1 MASISFRNRI
11 LLALVVLGAAPTTLG
26 ILGLAE
32 SLRRNTAV
40 AGSGTME
47 ELGTSGRA
55 LLASIDTTGLQPT
68 ERSALQIHLQQ
79 LNRAVSLARRAVPYS
94 EARTVA
100 LVATVLLLGALLL
113 WASLRVARSLSH
125 QLSSP
130 IDELVGW
137 TVLIR
142 RGTPLPEDPPRKGAP
157 EFRSLRIALRETSR
171 ELQQGRVVELEAER
185 LRAFREVARRVAHEM
200 KNPLTPVR
208 FAVSQLSST
217 ATPEQ
222 QEALEVLRTESGR
235 LELLARE
242 FANLGRLPEGPA
254 ADVDLGELFDELLR
268 SSLPPEMERSLV
280 LAPGTP
286 HILGHYDPLRRA
298 FANLIRNA
306 VEACG
311 GVGRLDVSVET
322 RGELVEVSL
331 ADHGPGIPDA
341 DRGRIFEP
349 YFTRKPD
356 GTGLGL
362 AMVKQAV
369 DLHGGTIEACETPG
383 GGATFM
389 IRLPVRRA
397 DQLSSRLPARD
408 EDPLDF
414 EGQLAPYRGSYLSAD
429 GELLPDRR
437 STDRRRSEPPGPP
450 PTSDT

>member
-1 MASISFRNRI
+1 MPSISFRNRI
-11 LLALVVLGAAPTTLG
+11 LLALVILGAAPTTLG

-47 ELGTSGRA
+47 ELGSSGRA
-55 LLASIDTTGLQPT
+55 LLASIDTTRLEPT
-68 ERSALQIHLQQ
+68 ERSALQVHLVQ
-79 LNRAVSLARRAVPYS
+79 LNRALSLARGAVPYS
-94 EARTVA
+94 KARTVA
-100 LVATVLLLGALLL
+100 LVATVLLVGVLLL
-113 WASLRVARSLSH
+113 WASLLVARNLSR
-125 QLSSP
+125 QLSRP

-142 RGTPLPEDPPRKGAP
+142 RGAPLPDEAPRKGAP

-171 ELQQGRVVELEAER
+171 ELQMGRAAELEAER

-208 FAVSQLSST
+208 FVVSQLSGT

-254 ADVDLGELFDELLR
+254 ADVDLGELLDELLR
-268 SSLPPEMERSLV
+268 SSLPPEMESSLS
-280 LAPGTP
+280 LASQTP
-286 HILGHYDPLRRA
+286 HILGHYDALRRA

-311 GVGRLDVSVET
+311 GVGRLDVSVRT
-322 RGELVEVSL
+322 RGDTVVVVL

-341 DRGRIFEP
+341 DRSRVFQP

-369 DLHGGTIEACETPG
+369 DLHGGSIEVTETAG
-383 GGATFM
+383 GGATFTIGLP
-389 IRLPVRRA
+389 IRPPEVPA
-397 DQLSSRLPARD
+397 ARLAGR
-408 EDPLDF
+408 EGGPLDL
-414 EGQLAPYRGSYLSAD
+414 EGSPLPYRGSYLSLD

-450 PTSDT
+450 ASPDT

>member
-11 LLALVVLGAAPTTLG
+11 LLALVLLGAAPTTLG

-32 SLRRNTAV
+32 SLRRSTAV

-55 LLASIDTTGLQPT
+55 LLASIDTTQLGPT
-68 ERSALQIHLQQ
+68 ERSALQIHLRQ
-79 LNRAVSLARRAVPYS
+79 LNRALSLARSAVPYS
-94 EARTVA
+94 QARTVA

-113 WASLRVARSLSH
+113 WASLLVARNLSR
-125 QLSSP
+125 QLSRP

-142 RGTPLPEDPPRKGAP
+142 RGTPLPEEAPRKGAP
-157 EFRSLRIALRETSR
+157 EFRSLRIALKETSR
-171 ELQQGRVVELEAER
+171 ELQQGRAVELEAER

-208 FAVSQLSST
+208 FAVSQLSKT

-254 ADVDLGELFDELLR
+254 ADVDLGELLEELLR
-268 SSLPPEMERSLV
+268 SSLPPEMESSLS
-280 LAPGTP
+280 LASHTP

-311 GVGRLDVSVET
+311 GVGRLDVSVGT
-322 RGELVEVSL
+322 RGDSVEVSL

-341 DRGRIFEP
+341 ERGRVFEP

-369 DLHGGTIEACETPG
+369 DLHGGTIELTETAG
-383 GGATFM
+383 GGATFV
-389 IRLPVRRA
+389 IGLPIHRA
-397 DQLSSRLPARD
+397 ELLPARTSVR
-408 EDPLDF
+408 EGGPVDF
-414 EGQLAPYRGSYLSAD
+414 EGQLAPYRSSYLSPD

-437 STDRRRSEPPGPP
+437 ATDRRRGEPHSPP
-450 PTSDT
+450 LTPDS

>member
-1 MASISFRNRI
+1 MPSISFRNRI

-55 LLASIDTTGLQPT
+55 LLASIDTTRLQPT

-79 LNRAVSLARRAVPYS
+79 LNRALSLARSAVPYS
-94 EARTVA
+94 QARTVA

-113 WASLRVARSLSH
+113 WASLLVARNLSH
-125 QLSSP
+125 QLSRP

-142 RGTPLPEDPPRKGAP
+142 RGTPLPEEAPRKGAP
-157 EFRSLRIALRETSR
+157 EFRSLRLALRETSR
-171 ELQQGRVVELEAER
+171 ELQQGRAVELEAER

-208 FAVSQLSST
+208 FAISQLSHT

-222 QEALEVLRTESGR
+222 REALDVLRTESGR

-254 ADVDLGELFDELLR
+254 ADVDLGELLEELLR
-268 SSLPPEMERSLV
+268 SSLPPAMESSLA
-280 LAPGTP
+280 LAAQTP

-311 GVGRLDVSVET
+311 GEGRLDVSVKT
-322 RGELVEVSL
+322 RDALVVVSL

-341 DRGRIFEP
+341 DRDRIFEP

-369 DLHGGTIEACETPG
+369 DLHGGTILATETPG
-383 GGATFM
+383 GGATFE
-389 IRLPVRRA
+389 IALPVRSAALGAPRA
-397 DQLSSRLPARD
+397 SGL
-408 EDPLDF
+408 
-414 EGQLAPYRGSYLSAD
+414 EGPPMGAEGRPAPYRGSYLSAE

-437 STDRRRSEPPGPP
+437 STDRRRGEPHGPSA
-450 PTSDT
+450 PTDS

>member
-11 LLALVVLGAAPTTLG
+11 LLALVILGAAPTTLG

-47 ELGTSGRA
+47 ELGSSGRA
-55 LLASIDTTGLQPT
+55 LLASIDTTGLEPT
-68 ERSALQIHLQQ
+68 ERSALQVHLVQ
-79 LNRAVSLARRAVPYS
+79 LNRALSLARQAVPYS
-94 EARTVA
+94 KARTVA
-100 LVATVLLLGALLL
+100 LVVTVLLVGVLLL
-113 WASLRVARSLSH
+113 WASLLVARNLSR
-125 QLSSP
+125 QLSRP

-142 RGTPLPEDPPRKGAP
+142 RGTALPDETPRKGAP

-171 ELQQGRVVELEAER
+171 ELQQGRAAELEAER

-208 FAVSQLSST
+208 FAVSQLSGT

-254 ADVDLGELFDELLR
+254 ADVDLGELLDELLR
-268 SSLPPEMERSLV
+268 SSLPPAMESSLS
-280 LAPGTP
+280 LASHTP

-311 GVGRLDVSVET
+311 GVGRLDVSVRT
-322 RGELVEVSL
+322 RDDAVVVAL

-341 DRGRIFEP
+341 DRNQVFQP

-369 DLHGGTIEACETPG
+369 DLHGGTIEVTETAG
-383 GGATFM
+383 GGATFTISLP
-389 IRLPVRRA
+389 IRAPDILT
-397 DQLSSRLPARD
+397 ARMAGR
-408 EDPLDF
+408 EGGPLDL
-414 EGQLAPYRGSYLSAD
+414 EGQPAPYRGSYLSLD
-429 GELLPDRR
+429 GDLLPERR

-450 PTSDT
+450 ASSDT

>member
-1 MASISFRNRI
+1 MPSISFRNRI
-11 LLALVVLGAAPTTLG
+11 LLALVILGAAPTTLG

-47 ELGTSGRA
+47 ELGSSGRA
-55 LLASIDTTGLQPT
+55 LLASIDTTRLEPT
-68 ERSALQIHLQQ
+68 ERSALQVHLVQ
-79 LNRAVSLARRAVPYS
+79 LNRALSLARGAVPYS
-94 EARTVA
+94 KARTVA
-100 LVATVLLLGALLL
+100 LVVTVLLVGALLL
-113 WASLRVARSLSH
+113 WASLLVARNLSR
-125 QLSSP
+125 QLSRP

-142 RGTPLPEDPPRKGAP
+142 RGAPLPDEPPRKGAP

-171 ELQQGRVVELEAER
+171 ELQLGRAAELEAER

-208 FAVSQLSST
+208 FAVSQLSGT

-254 ADVDLGELFDELLR
+254 ADVDLEELLDELLR
-268 SSLPPEMERSLV
+268 SSLPPEMERSLS
-280 LAPGTP
+280 LAPQTP
-286 HILGHYDPLRRA
+286 HILGHYDALRRA

-311 GVGRLDVSVET
+311 GVGRLDVSVRT
-322 RGELVEVSL
+322 GGDTVVVVL

-341 DRGRIFEP
+341 DRGHVFRP

-369 DLHGGTIEACETPG
+369 DLHGGTIEVTETAG
-383 GGATFM
+383 GGATFTIGLP
-389 IRLPVRRA
+389 IRPPEILT
-397 DQLSSRLPARD
+397 ARMTGR
-408 EDPLDF
+408 EGGPLDL
-414 EGQLAPYRGSYLSAD
+414 EGQPLPYRGSYLSLD
-429 GELLPDRR
+429 GELLPERR

-450 PTSDT
+450 ASSDT

>member
-11 LLALVVLGAAPTTLG
+11 LLALVILGAAPTTLG

-47 ELGTSGRA
+47 ELGSSGRA
-55 LLASIDTTGLQPT
+55 LLASIDTTRLEPT
-68 ERSALQIHLQQ
+68 ERSALQVHLQQ
-79 LNRAVSLARRAVPYS
+79 LNRALSLARGAVPYS
-94 EARTVA
+94 QARTVA
-100 LVATVLLLGALLL
+100 LVVAVLLVGALLL
-113 WASLRVARSLSH
+113 WASLLVARNLSR
-125 QLSSP
+125 QLSRP

-142 RGTPLPEDPPRKGAP
+142 RGTPLPDEAPRKGAP

-171 ELQQGRVVELEAER
+171 ELQQGRAAELEAER

-208 FAVSQLSST
+208 FAVSQLSRT
-217 ATPEQ
+217 ATTEQ
-222 QEALEVLRTESGR
+222 QEALEVLRTESAR

-254 ADVDLGELFDELLR
+254 ADVDLGELLEELLR
-268 SSLPPEMERSLV
+268 SSLPPEMESSLS
-280 LAPGTP
+280 LASGTP

-311 GVGRLDVSVET
+311 GVGRLDVSVRT
-322 RGELVEVSL
+322 RDDSVVVSL

-341 DRGRIFEP
+341 DRDKVFQP

-369 DLHGGTIEACETPG
+369 DLHGGSIEVTETAG
-383 GGATFM
+383 GGATFTISLP
-389 IRLPVRRA
+389 IRPAPFPAPHRA
-397 DQLSSRLPARD
+397 GDGEGRPGEAGPWSSPQGL
-408 EDPLDF
+408 
-414 EGQLAPYRGSYLSAD
+414 YLSPE

-437 STDRRRSEPPGPP
+437 STDRRRSDPAGPP
-450 PTSDT
+450 ASTDS